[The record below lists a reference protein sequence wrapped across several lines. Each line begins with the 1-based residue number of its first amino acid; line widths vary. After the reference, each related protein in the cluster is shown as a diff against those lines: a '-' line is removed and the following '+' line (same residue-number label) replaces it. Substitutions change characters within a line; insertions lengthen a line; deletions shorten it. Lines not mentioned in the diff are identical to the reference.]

1 VEQLHHPHDESTPQ
15 PFLSPPQG
23 SLSLPQLP
31 TENQRGGALAGQRVA
46 VVGSTSGIGRAV
58 ALSLADAGA
67 DVIIHG
73 RASREA
79 ARVVA
84 AAIQARGRR
93 TGVLMADLA
102 NREEGL
108 RLVDEAWNLWNGLDA
123 WLHLAG
129 ADTLTGEPA
138 KLSFDAKLDLL
149 WSVDVAATIR
159 LCRAVG
165 RLMRAQGSGS
175 IVTMGWD
182 QAETGMAGDSG
193 ELFAATKGAILA
205 FTRSLA
211 LSLAPTVRVNALAPG
226 WIKTKWGETASQTWQ
241 DRVHRETPLGRW
253 GTPEDVAQAA
263 CFLVGPRAEFI
274 TGQVIRINGGAI
286 R

>member
-1 VEQLHHPHDESTPQ
+1 VSGSDMSAETQSFAPL
-15 PFLSPPQG
+15 QG
-23 SLSLPQLP
+23 C
-31 TENQRGGALAGQRVA
+31 RAA
-46 VVGSTSGIGRAV
+46 VIGSTSGIGRAV

-67 DVIIHG
+67 DVIVHG
-73 RASREA
+73 RSSRDDALSIAELIQRRGQR
-79 ARVVA
+79 ARVVM
-84 AAIQARGRR
+84 
-93 TGVLMADLA
+93 TDLA
-102 NREEGL
+102 DPAAGL

-129 ADTLTGEPA
+129 ADTLTGAAA

-159 LCRAVG
+159 LCREVG
-165 RLMRAQGSGS
+165 HRMKVHGSGT

-193 ELFAATKGAILA
+193 ELFSATKGAILA

-226 WIKTKWGETASQTWQ
+226 WIKTRWGQTASQTWQ
-241 DRVHRETPLGRW
+241 DRVLRETPLHRW

-263 CFLVGPRAEFI
+263 LFLVSPAAAFF
-274 TGQVIRINGGAI
+274 TGQVLRVNGGSV